1 MQLSITLRK
10 VTELCIAISA
20 ITVLLLTGCGGGGIG
35 SVASGGGGMSVT
47 ITPFKGPFSSGR
59 VILKD
64 ANGALVTILS
74 GETINASGVA
84 NITFDSNV
92 TYPLV
97 VEVTGNYYNEITG
110 LVESAV
116 VPLRGLITSPGLIG
130 SGSAVPVTIITETAV
145 ADLQNRLGIFSA
157 GSSISAA
164 SAVVAMQN
172 AGYMF
177 GISASAVPVFDPVTN
192 ESSDPDTLRLAALA
206 VFAGNQISGTT
217 LAEKVKGLAHK
228 MATLNPASAPTDI
241 INQTDFDNA
250 LTVVTSGRLRMMA
263 AGTTSPTSSNIGPI
277 SMGDINT
284 VCQTLRDS
292 GNLQTNAQGAAL
304 SGANAVMGNLNVE
317 NVSGVPASSPL
328 IYVSLTSL
336 SDLPWIINPGSNVY
350 VAGNT
355 TVGGL
360 AGNVPGEVVAINQ
373 GSIAGN
379 TAAGGYVGTAYN
391 ASALSLAAT
400 ATFVPFYA
408 VNSARGGGYAV
419 LSAGNITISSPV
431 TLGLAGATTTVG
443 SVGLTNTAANY
454 AVGADTTILATD
466 PALWASSNFDANNAT
481 ITSGTLSV
489 SGVFATL
496 TNLAGLPPATFPSTT
511 IYTAGLIGLNST
523 VANFAIG
530 AVSGTMASDP
540 ALWASSNFDANNAT
554 ITSGT
559 LGVSGVSATASNLA
573 ELSPATLTLT
583 TSTGLNGV
591 VANSGVIVAT
601 GIPFIC
607 PQ

>member
-84 NITFDSNV
+84 NITFDANV

-157 GSSISAA
+157 GSSISPA
-164 SAVVAMQN
+164 SAVVALQN

-177 GISASAVPVFDPVTN
+177 GISASAVPVFDPITN
-192 ESSDPDTLRLAALA
+192 KSSDPDTLRLAALA

-228 MATLNPASAPTDI
+228 MATLNPASAPTEVI
-241 INQTDFDNA
+241 TQADFDSA
-250 LTVVTSGRLRMMA
+250 LTVVTSGRSRVMA

-277 SMGDINT
+277 SMGDIDTLCQLSRKSGELQPNT
-284 VCQTLRDS
+284 
-292 GNLQTNAQGAAL
+292 QGAVL
-304 SGANAVMGNLNVE
+304 TGANAVMGNLNVE

-328 IYVSLTSL
+328 MYGSLISL
-336 SDLPWIINPGSNVY
+336 SGVTLVIDPGGTVY
-350 VAGNT
+350 VGGNT

-360 AGNVPGEVVAINQ
+360 VGYVPGEALVFNPNTLSSATTLSGAASLNNAYA
-373 GSIAGN
+373 GSMGLPNIAWSYG
-379 TAAGGYVGTAYN
+379 VGAVDTV
-391 ASALSLAAT
+391 T
-400 ATFVPFYA
+400 PF
-408 VNSARGGGYAV
+408 
-419 LSAGNITISSPV
+419 
-431 TLGLAGATTTVG
+431 TLGPAGTITMAS
-443 SVGLTNTAANY
+443 SVGLATTAANY
-454 AVGADTTILATD
+454 AVGAVTAYVTGGTLTISSGTLGLAGTTTMASSVALTGTLANYAVGAAATILATD
-466 PALWASSNFDANNAT
+466 PALSASGNFIANNT
-481 ITSGTLSV
+481 TLTLGNLGA
-489 SGVFATL
+489 SGVLSTVFTTAE
-496 TNLAGLPPATFPSTT
+496 LPPATFPST
-511 IYTAGLIGLNST
+511 
-523 VANFAIG
+523 
-530 AVSGTMASDP
+530 
-540 ALWASSNFDANNAT
+540 
-554 ITSGT
+554 
-559 LGVSGVSATASNLA
+559 
-573 ELSPATLTLT
+573 
-583 TSTGLNGV
+583 GLNGV
-591 VANSGVIVAT
+591 IANSGVIVAT